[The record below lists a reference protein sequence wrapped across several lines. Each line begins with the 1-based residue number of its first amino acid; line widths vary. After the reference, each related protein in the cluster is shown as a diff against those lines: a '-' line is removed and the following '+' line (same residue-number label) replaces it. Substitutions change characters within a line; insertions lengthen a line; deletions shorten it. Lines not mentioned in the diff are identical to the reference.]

1 MPNYHY
7 EDMAHLSEE
16 YAKRGLENPALV
28 VDCNHANSAKKY
40 KQQMRIATE
49 VLHSCRLNPDIA
61 KLFKGFMVESY
72 IEEGSQKI
80 GEGVYGKS
88 ITDPCIG
95 WADTEKFIY
104 GMADKL

>member
-7 EDMAHLSEE
+7 EDLEFLDAQ
-16 YAKRGLENPALV
+16 YKKRELQNPALI

-40 KQQMRIATE
+40 KEQPRIAKE
-49 VLHSCRLNPDIA
+49 VLHSCKVNGDVA
-61 KLFKGFMVESY
+61 KLVKGFMVESY

-80 GEGVYGKS
+80 GEGIYGKS

-95 WADTEKFIY
+95 WDETERFIY
-104 GMADKL
+104 NIADNI

>member
-7 EDMAHLSEE
+7 EDLAHLYES
-16 YAKRGLENPALV
+16 YIKRGLENPAV
-28 VDCNHANSAKKY
+28 IVDCNHANSAKKY
-40 KQQMRIATE
+40 KEQIRIADE
-49 VLHSCRLNPDIA
+49 VLHSCKLNTDIA

-80 GEGVYGKS
+80 GEGIYGKS

-95 WADTEKFIY
+95 WADTEKFVY
-104 GMADKL
+104 TMAESL